1 VEEGAA
7 ELRWAPRVSRTSIR
21 RLYESDAAG
30 RLDEELLDQV
40 FFAFLARC
48 RSILTVSAAAAGR
61 ATCPRCRT
69 VIERRAA
76 LTLAEKGETITCP
89 SCGWQTTWA
98 AYHRSYQHKQLMGGN
113 ALPVFQEFDRR
124 AMAASSAR
132 DKMLLVDWIVHE
144 AHKTLVAGQ
153 REYHR
158 PTAVN
163 LIEGRM
169 RELLVFLDDLAYGPA
184 STPGLREQADRWQTS
199 VRPRLGRKGLY
210 PVE

>member
-113 ALPVFQEFDRR
+113 AL
-124 AMAASSAR
+124 
-132 DKMLLVDWIVHE
+132 LVDWIVHE